1 MTGLEVGD
9 RLMAIKDGVAS
20 RGVTSTPHVTLPA
33 AVSSFPV
40 AMASPA
46 GRAAFVVHAVFGFSV
61 EDIGPIVGRSAA
73 ACRQLASRARR
84 RIEEETGPARF
95 ELESEDDRRVTERFI
110 AACAGGDLEGLM
122 KVLDPDVVGQADT
135 VIGVRPPV
143 VGKRNV
149 ARNALSFFGPDSR
162 MVLVSVPVNGQPGII
177 AFRDGQPFALITLR
191 TRAGLI
197 EHIDAIADPKK

>member
-1 MTGLEVGD
+1 CLDTLRSARVRHEAYGEPPADAVATVDPAD
-9 RLMAIKDGVAS
+9 R
-20 RGVTSTPHVTLPA
+20 VTLDDSVRLA
-33 AVSSFPV
+33 LVV
-40 AMASPA
+40 VLERLSPA
-46 GRAAFVVHAVFGFSV
+46 ERAAFVLHDVFGFSF

-73 ACRQLASRARR
+73 ARRQLASRARR

-149 ARNALSFFGPDSR
+149 ARNALSFFGP
-162 MVLVSVPVNGQPGII
+162 
-177 AFRDGQPFALITLR
+177 
-191 TRAGLI
+191 
-197 EHIDAIADPKK
+197 